1 MPTVIF
7 VPEIACVTN
16 SVGVAARAVSYT
28 MVIGWSLRR
37 SVPRN
42 GEPLARILFAPVPL
56 APYVAFA
63 VACRVKATLAACA
76 VPDRFAST
84 SIAMLP
90 SWQLIHAPD
99 TPLWMAADVGA
110 AASIVELAYT

>member
-1 MPTVIF
+1 MI
-7 VPEIACVTN
+7 
-16 SVGVAARAVSYT
+16 
-28 MVIGWSLRR
+28 VIGWSLRR

-42 GEPLARILFAPVPL
+42 GEPAERMLFVPVPL
-56 APYVAFA
+56 AEYVAFA

-76 VPDRFAST
+76 TPDRFAST

-99 TPLWMAADVGA
+99 TPLWIAADVGA